1 MLLMAL
7 VVLAWLGF
15 LIYRDH
21 ARLTTAKSWLY
32 TGPRKREAFDILVEA
47 FDDFVE
53 LWILAN

>member
-1 MLLMAL
+1 MAL
-7 VVLAWLGF
+7 AVLAWLGF